1 MFAFRLLSAV
11 LLGLSGGDQSL
22 FAQTGSLAGAA
33 NKAAEQSKNNRQP
46 TKVYTNSDL
55 KQIDDTASTL
65 ASDLD
70 SSISPVTPP
79 IPLTEPA
86 REAIV
91 KAATPAVVTVET
103 GAATGSGFFV
113 TPEIVLTNRHV
124 VEGGSSVRVKFS
136 NGRTSSAHVTA
147 TAVDADLALLR
158 VENPPATQSTLTLGD
173 LRNVQVGGDVLAI
186 GSAFGVLQS
195 TVTRGIVSA
204 VRTVGGLRFI
214 QTDAAINPGNSG
226 GPLIDSGG
234 KVVGITTLKFASA
247 ESLGFAIAIDH
258 AKTLLQGQTLVALR
272 DSKPT
277 SNQDSNVEKTLSPP
291 VKSDTDLARERGI
304 EQFEAAVRT
313 LAQAADSIDLQW
325 RRYRAACAGKHTY
338 GTSYGRDWFGVWAD
352 PVVIDNESTPEC
364 RGLMSDIVTLAVRVS
379 AGMQGAEE
387 NARRAGVY
395 PGSRR
400 DIRRKY
406 SMDWVGWDR

>member
-1 MFAFRLLSAV
+1 M
-11 LLGLSGGDQSL
+11 
-22 FAQTGSLAGAA
+22 
-33 NKAAEQSKNNRQP
+33 
-46 TKVYTNSDL
+46 
-55 KQIDDTASTL
+55 
-65 ASDLD
+65 
-70 SSISPVTPP
+70 
-79 IPLTEPA
+79 
-86 REAIV
+86 
-91 KAATPAVVTVET
+91 
-103 GAATGSGFFV
+103 
-113 TPEIVLTNRHV
+113 
-124 VEGGSSVRVKFS
+124 
-136 NGRTSSAHVTA
+136 
-147 TAVDADLALLR
+147 
-158 VENPPATQSTLTLGD
+158 
-173 LRNVQVGGDVLAI
+173 
-186 GSAFGVLQS
+186 
-195 TVTRGIVSA
+195 
-204 VRTVGGLRFI
+204 
-214 QTDAAINPGNSG
+214 
-226 GPLIDSGG
+226 
-234 KVVGITTLKFASA
+234 
-247 ESLGFAIAIDH
+247 
-258 AKTLLQGQTLVALR
+258 VALR